1 MNELIPIIENYDLEK
16 FYTVTLWQE
25 SVDLQGYAKKE
36 IIDYC
41 ISLGFVFKFEDG
53 NWLKATRGRINITL
67 TF

>member
-1 MNELIPIIENYDLEK
+1 MNELFLLIANYDLEN
-16 FYTVTLWQE
+16 FYTVTLWHE
-25 SVDLQGYAKKE
+25 SIDLQGHAEKE

-53 NWLKATRGRINITL
+53 NWLKATRGRINIKL